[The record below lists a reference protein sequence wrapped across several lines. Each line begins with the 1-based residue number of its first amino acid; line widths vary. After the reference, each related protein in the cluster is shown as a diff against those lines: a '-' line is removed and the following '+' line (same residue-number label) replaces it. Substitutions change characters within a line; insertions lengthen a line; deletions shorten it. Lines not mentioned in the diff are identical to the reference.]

1 MIKIALWFLQVLE
14 ILLHTR
20 AMCSRPIIS
29 FWFGLYGEVAP
40 AQDVRL
46 MKIELGQKEVK
57 LVEAAKETDVLL
69 VEITE
74 STSKAQKKQAEV
86 YPRGHSRRFK
96 QLLVGLNS
104 FVSKGFAQR
113 STVGSAHRVVV
124 SEDPI

>member
-1 MIKIALWFLQVLE
+1 
-14 ILLHTR
+14 
-20 AMCSRPIIS
+20 MCSCPIIS

-40 AQDVRL
+40 ARDVRL

-86 YPRGHSRRFK
+86 YPPPGGRSQRFK

-104 FVSKGFAQR
+104 FTQKKIALPSTMR
-113 STVGSAHRVVV
+113 STHCVVV
-124 SEDPI
+124 FGAFYTNTFR